1 MRNTPPTHNSR
12 RAFLKGSCC
21 MVGGLLCLGHGVRT
35 ASGKA
40 VDMTTKAA
48 LGPAGATPLDPA
60 SAALAV
66 RIKAISNIFEVGG
79 PLPDYRYVENLGDG
93 RGYTVTNY
101 GFCTSTGEVS
111 ELIKL
116 YMDVVPNTPLKH
128 YLALM
133 PPAVDTEGTPERFP
147 ADWRREVDAGRLAA
161 VCDEEAD
168 RMFYRPAMKAATAA
182 GVHSPIGRLVFY
194 DTLIQHGSGDDP
206 DSFSA
211 IFTAAMKRVSDS
223 GPVQE
228 ADLLRAFL
236 AIRRSVLLNPS
247 ESGTRHEWQ
256 QSVTRVDAL
265 LNLLNT
271 NPDLVAPVTVLSSDV
286 HVIVG

>member
-12 RAFLKGSCC
+12 RAFLKGSFC
-21 MVGGLLCLGHGVRT
+21 MAGGLLCLGHGVRT

-40 VDMTTKAA
+40 IDITTKAA
-48 LGPAGATPLDPA
+48 LGPAGATLRDPA
-60 SAALAV
+60 SAALAA

-79 PLPDYRYVENLGDG
+79 PLPDYRYVEDLGDG

-101 GFCTSTGEVS
+101 GFCTGTGEVA
-111 ELIKL
+111 ELIKD
-116 YMDVVPNTPLKH
+116 YMKVVPDTRLKH

-133 PPAVDTEGTPERFP
+133 PPAVDSEGTPAGFP
-147 ADWRREVDAGRLAA
+147 ADWRREIDAGHLAGI
-161 VCDEEAD
+161 CDDEAD
-168 RMFYRPAMKAATAA
+168 KLFYRPAMKAATAA
-182 GVHSPIGRLVFY
+182 GVRSPIGRLVFY
-194 DTLIQHGSGDDP
+194 DTLIQHGGGDDP

-211 IFTAAMKRVSDS
+211 IFNAAMKKV
-223 GPVQE
+223 GGTAPVQE

-236 AIRRSVLLNPS
+236 AIRRGVLLNPS
-247 ESGTRHEWQ
+247 ESGTRHEWK

-271 NPDLVAPVTVLSSDV
+271 NPDLVAPVTVSSSDV